1 MAQFGAKRPRFAPV
15 ATTPAGALPTYTY
28 ENAVTI
34 GKLVQAN
41 LTVTNASG
49 ELYADDGLAEKLDMF
64 ASGSLELQT
73 DDKTAEVH
81 AALHGATLDEESD
94 EVTDSANDVA
104 PRGGLAL
111 SAPACACIRA
121 FFTRLSAPYSA
132 TIRRPRRATAS
143 PSAPLRPRST
153 CSSARRAPGAS
164 ARSSRRRPR
173 LLHGVT
179 RSSATL
185 PAPADKTILAGGG
198 LLPPPAL
205 RAEA

>member
-28 ENAVTI
+28 EKAVTI

-104 PRGGLAL
+104 PRGGLAYYKVL
-111 SAPACACIRA
+111 IRA
-121 FFTRLSAPYSA
+121 GVRVYQGVFHPLVSAILGNDTAA
-132 TIRRPRRATAS
+132 TKGNSITFGTSTTTFNEFQCETGAWRVRA
-143 PSAPLRPRST
+143 
-153 CSSARRAPGAS
+153 
-164 ARSSRRRPR
+164 
-173 LLHGVT
+173 
-179 RSSATL
+179 
-185 PAPADKTILAGGG
+185 G
-198 LLPPPAL
+198 L
-205 RAEA
+205 

>member
-28 ENAVTI
+28 EKAVTI

-49 ELYADDGLAEKLDMF
+49 ELYADDGLSLIGAVKAYGTTPRCTAPLSTKSPTRSRTVRTTSHLAA
-64 ASGSLELQT
+64 ASPITKS
-73 DDKTAEVH
+73 
-81 AALHGATLDEESD
+81 
-94 EVTDSANDVA
+94 
-104 PRGGLAL
+104 L

-153 CSSARRAPGAS
+153 CSSARRAPGVS

-173 LLHGVT
+173 L
-179 RSSATL
+179 
-185 PAPADKTILAGGG
+185 
-198 LLPPPAL
+198 
-205 RAEA
+205 

>member
-28 ENAVTI
+28 EKAVTI

-94 EVTDSANDVA
+94 EVTDLSLVRRQFGYTPGEIPNAQTFALLVEPYRLGALKNAVIRAITIGYGREITA
-104 PRGGLAL
+104 PGDDEYDEGLAEL
-111 SAPACACIRA
+111 HQKK
-121 FFTRLSAPYSA
+121 TRLREPNTSA
-132 TIRRPRRATAS
+132 
-143 PSAPLRPRST
+143 
-153 CSSARRAPGAS
+153 
-164 ARSSRRRPR
+164 
-173 LLHGVT
+173 
-179 RSSATL
+179 
-185 PAPADKTILAGGG
+185 
-198 LLPPPAL
+198 
-205 RAEA
+205 